1 MKIRL
6 FFASIAA
13 LTAGLTG
20 GDATASTNINTK
32 VESVSETGINN
43 GLTSK
48 TMMISNGNDPFSFIL
63 KTSAPANAMDYHMS
77 HISHS
82 SHSSHSSHASHSSHY
97 SGY

>member
-1 MKIRL
+1 MKKRL

-20 GDATASTNINTK
+20 GNAVASTNIDTK
-32 VESVSETGINN
+32 VESASEIGNNN

-48 TMMISNGNDPFSFIL
+48 TMMISKGNDPFSFIL
-63 KTSAPANAMDYHMS
+63 KTAAPTNAMDYHM
-77 HISHS
+77 SHS